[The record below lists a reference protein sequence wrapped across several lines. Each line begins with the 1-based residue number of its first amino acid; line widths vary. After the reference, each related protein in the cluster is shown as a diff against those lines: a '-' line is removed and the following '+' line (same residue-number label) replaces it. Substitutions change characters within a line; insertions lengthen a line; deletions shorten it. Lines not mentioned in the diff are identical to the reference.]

1 MNLDD
6 LLKSIREEDDDSKG
20 GKNLDDLL
28 ESIRSEEKT
37 STINPAKFFDN
48 DKYDDYYKELVD
60 EGSIDDLNLSE
71 EERQK
76 GIAAFRSNKLDF
88 KKFVLDIQ
96 SLKPE
101 VEQLNQEPLTIKE
114 QFFTAPK
121 IEPSKL
127 IPAENEEA
135 PKIEPSKLIPSEDI
149 EVNEEFIEKL
159 DELISVIR
167 KDNQLEE
174 ERLKLE
180 NLDDE
185 REKRGKRE
193 DRIENKKQ
201 TKSFLSNLK
210 KSTGT
215 LGGFFDKLKRFL
227 TFALLGGIISS
238 LYNFIMDPKNA
249 EKIKATQKFFKNY
262 WPAVLGALAYF
273 FTPFGKLVN
282 FVVGTVGKFLVKLG
296 LLVAKNPIL
305 AAAIAGAAGAAFS
318 AMSVEERRKKLDE
331 EDDDSVVTPEEFLK
345 ENQTPGLPQ
354 LLEEGILQRGLGGAG
369 FGAFSGG
376 GFAMGTDT
384 VPAMLT
390 PGEFIMSRGAV
401 NMFGVDTLMAMNKAG
416 GGTNRPKYGKV
427 LGYSGGGLFGEAP
440 LTKAARA
447 AGYKD
452 KELAAFLAQM
462 SHETGNFQFKR
473 ELGGGAS
480 HYGGGGPYTLPDGR
494 VVPAKYHGRGYV
506 QLTHD
511 YNYKKYGDRLGIDL
525 LNNPEL
531 ALDGDIAA
539 RIAVEYWKDHVR
551 PTVKGDWDNV
561 FLHSKAINLPSAT
574 SPSQVRGMSDRQKK
588 YDEYLKKIM
597 SQKPSQIMPAMPTA
611 PGSLGPAFSDNTS
624 MKDLSKQQL
633 LRDRSSSIRSKLS
646 NPLETF
652 VFTPLRRALSVGTPN
667 VPTETRNFMMPPV
680 ETPKQNQSSNQTGDI
695 PAFNISSGNRMRDLV
710 SKDLGIHDLVGA
722 S

>member
-1 MNLDD
+1 MNP
-6 LLKSIREEDDDSKG
+6 E
-20 GKNLDDLL
+20 
-28 ESIRSEEKT
+28 
-37 STINPAKFFDN
+37 N
-48 DKYDDYYKELVD
+48 D
-60 EGSIDDLNLSE
+60 
-71 EERQK
+71 
-76 GIAAFRSNKLDF
+76 
-88 KKFVLDIQ
+88 
-96 SLKPE
+96 
-101 VEQLNQEPLTIKE
+101 
-114 QFFTAPK
+114 
-121 IEPSKL
+121 
-127 IPAENEEA
+127 
-135 PKIEPSKLIPSEDI
+135 
-149 EVNEEFIEKL
+149 
-159 DELISVIR
+159 
-167 KDNQLEE
+167 
-174 ERLKLE
+174 
-180 NLDDE
+180 
-185 REKRGKRE
+185 
-193 DRIENKKQ
+193 
-201 TKSFLSNLK
+201 
-210 KSTGT
+210 
-215 LGGFFDKLKRFL
+215 
-227 TFALLGGIISS
+227 
-238 LYNFIMDPKNA
+238 
-249 EKIKATQKFFKNY
+249 EKIKATQKFLKNY

-273 FTPFGKLVN
+273 FTPFGTLVN

-318 AMSVEERRKKLDE
+318 AMSVEERRKKLDK
-331 EDDDSVVTPEEFLK
+331 EDDDSVVTPEEFLN

-354 LLEEGILQRGLGGAG
+354 LLEESILQRGLGGASI
-369 FGAFSGG
+369 GAFSGG
-376 GFAMGTDT
+376 AMVTADSGSTGMSMGTDK
-384 VPAMLT
+384 VHSLLT
-390 PGEFIMSRGAV
+390 PGEIVFSRPSVSYWGA
-401 NMFGVDTLMAMNKAG
+401 DTLLAMNKIG
-416 GGTNRPKYGKV
+416 GGTNRPKVGKV
-427 LGYSGGGLFGEAP
+427 MGYQGGGFVGGGSFGEAP

-462 SHETGNFQFKR
+462 SHETGNFQFRR

-480 HYGGGGPYTLPDGR
+480 HYGGGGPYTLPDGK
-494 VVPAKYHGRGYV
+494 VVPAKYHGRGYI

-588 YDEYLKKIM
+588 YDQYLKKIM

-695 PAFNISSGNRMRDLV
+695 PAFNISSGNMMRDLV

>member
-20 GKNLDDLL
+20 GKDLDDLL
-28 ESIRSEEKT
+28 ESILEENNDNKKIDTNKFLKRKT
-37 STINPAKFFDN
+37 FENP
-48 DKYDDYYKELVD
+48 L
-60 EGSIDDLNLSE
+60 
-71 EERQK
+71 K
-76 GIAAFRSNKLDF
+76 GQR
-88 KKFVLDIQ
+88 
-96 SLKPE
+96 
-101 VEQLNQEPLTIKE
+101 
-114 QFFTAPK
+114 FTAPEIIQTRPTTSK
-121 IEPSKL
+121 IDTDKI
-127 IPAENEEA
+127 IPKDAVIGEEIA
-135 PKIEPSKLIPSEDI
+135 D
-149 EVNEEFIEKL
+149 KL
-159 DELISVIR
+159 DELIQVIR
-167 KDNQLEE
+167 EDNKLEE
-174 ERLKLE
+174 ESQKLE
-180 NLDDE
+180 NKE
-185 REKRGKRE
+185 NEEEKREKRE
-193 DRIENKKQ
+193 DRIENNKQ
-201 TKSFLSNLK
+201 TKIFVFNLK
-210 KSTGT
+210 KSTGVVSN
-215 LGGFFDKLKRFL
+215 FFDKLKRFL
-227 TFALLGGIISS
+227 LFGLLGGIVNS
-238 LYNFIMDPKNA
+238 LYNFIMNPENDK
-249 EKIKATQKFFKNY
+249 KIKAVQRFLKDW
-262 WPAVLGALAYF
+262 WPALAIAIGAIL
-273 FTPFGKLVN
+273 TPFKGLILRTIGFLASTTFKILKLFATNPIFAIAVAAG
-282 FVVGTVGKFLVKLG
+282 VAGVMDYLKGEQRKSKLKKEVKELMEKEDISETEARKR
-296 LLVAKNPIL
+296 LISQKEEEAKNMPY
-305 AAAIAGAAGAAFS
+305 S
-318 AMSVEERRKKLDE
+318 MNPLDDTRIE
-331 EDDDSVVTPEEFLK
+331 LLK
-345 ENQTPGLPQ
+345 EAEQLKNIDFERSKYGFNLSGDAVNRAPG
-354 LLEEGILQRGLGGAG
+354 
-369 FGAFSGG
+369 FVGG

-390 PGEFIMSRGAV
+390 PGEFVMSRGAV
-401 NMFGVDTLMAMNKAG
+401 NMFGADTMMAMNKMG

-447 AGYKD
+447 AGYED

-462 SHETGNFQFKR
+462 SHETGNFQFRR

-480 HYGGGGPYTLPDGR
+480 HYGGGGPYTYNGKTY
-494 VVPAKYHGRGYV
+494 PAKYHGRGYI

-511 YNYKKYGDRLGIDL
+511 YNYKKYGDRIGVDL

-539 RIAVEYWKDHVR
+539 RVAVEYWKDHVR

-574 SPSQVRGMSDRQKK
+574 SPLQVRGMSDRQKK
-588 YDEYLKKIM
+588 YDQYLKKIM

-695 PAFNISSGNRMRDLV
+695 PAFNISSGNMMRDLV
-710 SKDLGIHDLVGA
+710 SKDLGIHDLVGTT

>member
-20 GKNLDDLL
+20 GKDLDDLL
-28 ESIRSEEKT
+28 ESILEENNDNKKIDTNKFLKRKT
-37 STINPAKFFDN
+37 FENP
-48 DKYDDYYKELVD
+48 L
-60 EGSIDDLNLSE
+60 
-71 EERQK
+71 K
-76 GIAAFRSNKLDF
+76 GQR
-88 KKFVLDIQ
+88 
-96 SLKPE
+96 
-101 VEQLNQEPLTIKE
+101 
-114 QFFTAPK
+114 FTAPEIIKTRPTTPK
-121 IEPSKL
+121 IEIDKL
-127 IPAENEEA
+127 IPKDAVIGEEIA
-135 PKIEPSKLIPSEDI
+135 
-149 EVNEEFIEKL
+149 EKL
-159 DELISVIR
+159 DELIQVIR
-167 KDNQLEE
+167 EDNKLEE
-174 ERLKLE
+174 DSQKLE
-180 NLDDE
+180 NKEKE
-185 REKRGKRE
+185 REKREKRE

-201 TKSFLSNLK
+201 TKLFVFNLK
-210 KSTGT
+210 KSTGAV
-215 LGGFFDKLKRFL
+215 GGFFDKLKRFL
-227 TFALLGGIISS
+227 KFALLGGIINT
-238 LYNFIMDPKNA
+238 LYNFIMDPKND
-249 EKIKATQKFFKNY
+249 EKIKATQKFLKKY

-273 FTPFGKLVN
+273 FTPFGTLVN
-282 FVVGTVGKFLVKLG
+282 FIVGTVGKFLIKLG

-318 AMSVEERRKKLDE
+318 AMSVEERRKKLDK
-331 EDDDSVVTPEEFLK
+331 EDDDSVVTPEEFLN

-354 LLEEGILQRGLGGAG
+354 LLEESILQRGLGGASI
-369 FGAFSGG
+369 GAFSGG
-376 GFAMGTDT
+376 GFAMGTDI

-427 LGYSGGGLFGEAP
+427 LGFSGGGLFGEVP

-480 HYGGGGPYTLPDGR
+480 HYGGGGPYTYNGKTY
-494 VVPAKYHGRGYV
+494 PAKYHGRGYI

-511 YNYKKYGDRLGIDL
+511 YNYKKYGDRIGVDL

-539 RIAVEYWKDHVR
+539 RIAVEYWKDNVR

-574 SPSQVRGMSDRQKK
+574 SPLQVRGMTDRQKK
-588 YDEYLKKIM
+588 YDQYLKKIM

-695 PAFNISSGNRMRDLV
+695 PAFNISSGNMMRDLV

>member
-20 GKNLDDLL
+20 GKDLDDLL
-28 ESIRSEEKT
+28 ESIREENKDNKKIDPNKFLQRKT
-37 STINPAKFFDN
+37 FENP
-48 DKYDDYYKELVD
+48 L
-60 EGSIDDLNLSE
+60 
-71 EERQK
+71 K
-76 GIAAFRSNKLDF
+76 GQR
-88 KKFVLDIQ
+88 
-96 SLKPE
+96 
-101 VEQLNQEPLTIKE
+101 
-114 QFFTAPK
+114 FTAPEIIQTRPTTSK
-121 IEPSKL
+121 IKTDKI
-127 IPAENEEA
+127 IPKDAVIGEEIA
-135 PKIEPSKLIPSEDI
+135 
-149 EVNEEFIEKL
+149 EKL
-159 DELISVIR
+159 DELIQVIR
-167 KDNQLEE
+167 EDNKLEE
-174 ERLKLE
+174 DSQKLE
-180 NLDDE
+180 NKE
-185 REKRGKRE
+185 KEKEKREKRE

-201 TKSFLSNLK
+201 TKTFVFNLK
-210 KSTGT
+210 KSTGAV
-215 LGGFFDKLKRFL
+215 GGFFDKLKRFL
-227 TFALLGGIISS
+227 KFALLGGIINT

-249 EKIKATQKFFKNY
+249 EKIKATQKFLKNY

-273 FTPFGKLVN
+273 FTPFGTLVN

-318 AMSVEERRKKLDE
+318 AMSVEERRKKLDK
-331 EDDDSVVTPEEFLK
+331 EDDDSVVTPEEFLN

-354 LLEEGILQRGLGGAG
+354 LLEEGILQRGLGGVSI
-369 FGAFSGG
+369 GAFSGG
-376 GFAMGTDT
+376 GLSMGTDT

-401 NMFGVDTLMAMNKAG
+401 NMFGADTLMAMNKAG

-440 LTKAARA
+440 LTKAAKA

-473 ELGGGAS
+473 EIGGGAS
-480 HYGGGGPYTLPDGR
+480 HYGGGGPYTLPDGK

-531 ALDGDIAA
+531 ALDGDVAA

-633 LRDRSSSIRSKLS
+633 LRDRSSSIRSKIS